1 MTIRVVW
8 RKVKFMLKAKELARA
23 LTKIMKNS
31 EVGKNA
37 RIQVRL
43 PQGEYRSPDGFF
55 DVVEV
60 KLMQNNVL
68 GHSETHR
75 IVFELYPS
83 DMAWKMGKPKK
94 IIG

>member
-1 MTIRVVW
+1 
-8 RKVKFMLKAKELARA
+8 MLKAKELARA
-23 LTKIMKNS
+23 LSKIMKNS

-37 RIQVRL
+37 RIQVQL

-94 IIG
+94 VIG

>member
-1 MTIRVVW
+1 
-8 RKVKFMLKAKELARA
+8 MLKARDLASA
-23 LTKIMKNS
+23 LEKIMLNS

-37 RIQVRL
+37 RIQVQL

-68 GHSETHR
+68 GHRETHR
-75 IVFELYPS
+75 IVFKIYPS
-83 DMAWKMGKPKK
+83 DETWRMGKPKK
-94 IIG
+94 LIG

>member
-1 MTIRVVW
+1 
-8 RKVKFMLKAKELARA
+8 MLKAKELASA
-23 LTKIMKNS
+23 LAKIMENS

-83 DMAWKMGKPKK
+83 DMAWKMGKPKN

>member
-1 MTIRVVW
+1 
-8 RKVKFMLKAKELARA
+8 MLKAQDLASA
-23 LTKIMKNS
+23 LQKIMLNS

-37 RIQVRL
+37 RVQVQL

-68 GHSETHR
+68 GHRETHR
-75 IVFELYPS
+75 IVFKIYPS
-83 DMAWKMGKPKK
+83 DETWRMGKPKK

>member
-1 MTIRVVW
+1 
-8 RKVKFMLKAKELARA
+8 MLKAKDLATA
-23 LTKIMKNS
+23 LEKIMLKS

-37 RIQVRL
+37 RIQVQL

-60 KLMQNNVL
+60 KLLQNNVL
-68 GHSETHR
+68 GHRETHR
-75 IVFELYPS
+75 IVFKIYPS
-83 DMAWKMGKPKK
+83 DETWAMGKPKK

>member
-1 MTIRVVW
+1 
-8 RKVKFMLKAKELARA
+8 MLKAKDLATA
-23 LTKIMKNS
+23 LEKIMSKS

-37 RIQVRL
+37 RIQVQL

-68 GHSETHR
+68 GHRETHR
-75 IVFELYPS
+75 IVFKIYPS
-83 DMAWKMGKPKK
+83 NETWKMGKPKK

>member
-1 MTIRVVW
+1 
-8 RKVKFMLKAKELARA
+8 MLKAKDLATA
-23 LTKIMKNS
+23 LEKIMSKS

-37 RIQVRL
+37 RIQVQL

-60 KLMQNNVL
+60 KLLQNNVL
-68 GHSETHR
+68 GHRETHR
-75 IVFELYPS
+75 IVFKIYPS
-83 DMAWKMGKPKK
+83 NETWKMGKPKK

>member
-1 MTIRVVW
+1 
-8 RKVKFMLKAKELARA
+8 MLKAKELASA
-23 LTKIMKNS
+23 LSKIMKNS

-43 PQGEYRSPDGFF
+43 PPGEYRSPDGFF

-83 DMAWKMGKPKK
+83 DMAWKMGKPKR

>member
-1 MTIRVVW
+1 
-8 RKVKFMLKAKELARA
+8 MLKARDLATA
-23 LTKIMKNS
+23 LEKIMTKS

-37 RIQVRL
+37 RIQVQL

-60 KLMQNNVL
+60 KLLQNNVL
-68 GHSETHR
+68 GHRETHR
-75 IVFELYPS
+75 IVFKIYPS
-83 DMAWKMGKPKK
+83 DETWAMGKPKK

>member
-1 MTIRVVW
+1 
-8 RKVKFMLKAKELARA
+8 MLKARDLATA
-23 LTKIMKNS
+23 LEKIMLKS

-37 RIQVRL
+37 RIQVQL

-68 GHSETHR
+68 GHRETHR
-75 IVFELYPS
+75 IVFKIYPS
-83 DMAWKMGKPKK
+83 DETWKMGKPKK

>member
-1 MTIRVVW
+1 
-8 RKVKFMLKAKELARA
+8 MLKARDLASA
-23 LTKIMKNS
+23 LEKIMLNS

-37 RIQVRL
+37 RVQVQL

-60 KLMQNNVL
+60 KLLQNNVL
-68 GHSETHR
+68 GHRETHR
-75 IVFELYPS
+75 IVFKIYPS
-83 DMAWKMGKPKK
+83 DETWKMGKPKK

>member
-1 MTIRVVW
+1 
-8 RKVKFMLKAKELARA
+8 MLKAKDLATA
-23 LTKIMKNS
+23 LEKIMSKS

-37 RIQVRL
+37 RIQVQL

-60 KLMQNNVL
+60 KLLQNNVL
-68 GHSETHR
+68 GHRETHR
-75 IVFELYPS
+75 IVFKIYPS
-83 DMAWKMGKPKK
+83 DETWRMGKPKK

>member
-1 MTIRVVW
+1 
-8 RKVKFMLKAKELARA
+8 MLKAKDLATA
-23 LTKIMKNS
+23 LQKIMLKS

-37 RIQVRL
+37 RIQVQL

-68 GHSETHR
+68 GHRETHR
-75 IVFELYPS
+75 IVFKIYPS
-83 DMAWKMGKPKK
+83 DETWRMGKPKK

>member
-1 MTIRVVW
+1 M
-8 RKVKFMLKAKELARA
+8 M
-23 LTKIMKNS
+23 
-31 EVGKNA
+31 EVGLNLLK
-37 RIQVRL
+37 
-43 PQGEYRSPDGFF
+43 FF
-55 DVVEV
+55 EDESCGQCTPCRVGTEKTV

-83 DMAWKMGKPKK
+83 HMTWAMGKPKK

>member
-1 MTIRVVW
+1 
-8 RKVKFMLKAKELARA
+8 MLKAKELASA
-23 LTKIMKNS
+23 LSKIMANS

-37 RIQVRL
+37 RIQVQL

-60 KLMQNNVL
+60 RLMQNNVL

-75 IVFELYPS
+75 VVFKILFSIRLTAKISKYPS
-83 DMAWKMGKPKK
+83 GDLNSP
-94 IIG
+94 

>member
-1 MTIRVVW
+1 
-8 RKVKFMLKAKELARA
+8 MLKAKDLATA
-23 LTKIMKNS
+23 LEKIMSKS

-37 RIQVRL
+37 RIQVQL

-60 KLMQNNVL
+60 KLLQNNVL
-68 GHSETHR
+68 GHRETHR
-75 IVFELYPS
+75 IVFKIYPS
-83 DMAWKMGKPKK
+83 DETWKMGKPKK

>member
-1 MTIRVVW
+1 
-8 RKVKFMLKAKELARA
+8 MLKAKDLATA
-23 LTKIMKNS
+23 LQKIMLKS

-37 RIQVRL
+37 RIQVQL

-68 GHSETHR
+68 GHRETHR
-75 IVFELYPS
+75 IVFKIYPS
-83 DMAWKMGKPKK
+83 NETWKMGKPKK

>member
-1 MTIRVVW
+1 
-8 RKVKFMLKAKELARA
+8 MLKARDLATA
-23 LTKIMKNS
+23 LEKIMSKS

-37 RIQVRL
+37 RIQVQL

-60 KLMQNNVL
+60 KLLQNNVL
-68 GHSETHR
+68 GHRETHR
-75 IVFELYPS
+75 IVFKIYPS
-83 DMAWKMGKPKK
+83 DETWRMGKPKK

>member
-1 MTIRVVW
+1 
-8 RKVKFMLKAKELARA
+8 MLKARDLATA
-23 LTKIMKNS
+23 LEKIMLKS

-37 RIQVRL
+37 RIQVQL

-60 KLMQNNVL
+60 KLLQNNVL
-68 GHSETHR
+68 GHRETHR
-75 IVFELYPS
+75 IVFKIYPINETR
-83 DMAWKMGKPKK
+83 KMGKPKK

>member
-1 MTIRVVW
+1 
-8 RKVKFMLKAKELARA
+8 MLKAKELASA
-23 LTKIMKNS
+23 LAKIMKNS

-43 PQGEYRSPDGFF
+43 PQGEYRSPHGIF

-75 IVFELYPS
+75 IIFELYPR

>member
-1 MTIRVVW
+1 
-8 RKVKFMLKAKELARA
+8 MLKAKDLATA
-23 LTKIMKNS
+23 LQKIMLKS

-37 RIQVRL
+37 RIQVQL

-68 GHSETHR
+68 GHRETHR
-75 IVFELYPS
+75 IVFKIYPS
-83 DMAWKMGKPKK
+83 DETWKMGKPKK

>member
-1 MTIRVVW
+1 
-8 RKVKFMLKAKELARA
+8 MLKARDLASA
-23 LTKIMKNS
+23 LEKIMLNS

-37 RIQVRL
+37 RVQVQL

-60 KLMQNNVL
+60 KLLQNNVL
-68 GHSETHR
+68 GHRETHR
-75 IVFELYPS
+75 IVFKIYPS
-83 DMAWKMGKPKK
+83 DETWAMGKPKK

>member
-1 MTIRVVW
+1 
-8 RKVKFMLKAKELARA
+8 MLKARDLATA
-23 LTKIMKNS
+23 LEKIMSKS

-37 RIQVRL
+37 RIQVQL

-68 GHSETHR
+68 GHRETHR
-75 IVFELYPS
+75 IIFKIYPS
-83 DMAWKMGKPKK
+83 DETWAMGKPKK

>member
-1 MTIRVVW
+1 
-8 RKVKFMLKAKELARA
+8 MLKARDLATA
-23 LTKIMKNS
+23 LEKIMLKS

-37 RIQVRL
+37 RIQVQL

-68 GHSETHR
+68 GHRETHR
-75 IVFELYPS
+75 IIFKIYPS
-83 DMAWKMGKPKK
+83 DETWAMGKPKK

>member
-1 MTIRVVW
+1 
-8 RKVKFMLKAKELARA
+8 MLKAKELASA
-23 LTKIMKNS
+23 LSKIMENS

-43 PQGEYRSPDGFF
+43 PQVEYRSPDGFF

>member
-1 MTIRVVW
+1 
-8 RKVKFMLKAKELARA
+8 MLKAKELASA
-23 LTKIMKNS
+23 LSKIMKNS

-43 PQGEYRSPDGFF
+43 PQGEYSSPDGFF

-60 KLMQNNVL
+60 KLMQNDVL

>member
-1 MTIRVVW
+1 
-8 RKVKFMLKAKELARA
+8 MLKAQDLASA
-23 LTKIMKNS
+23 LQKIMLNS

-37 RIQVRL
+37 RIQVQL

-83 DMAWKMGKPKK
+83 DMTWKMGKPKRTL
-94 IIG
+94 G

>member
-1 MTIRVVW
+1 
-8 RKVKFMLKAKELARA
+8 MLKAQDLASA
-23 LTKIMKNS
+23 LQKIMLNS
-31 EVGKNA
+31 EVGKNV
-37 RIQVRL
+37 RIQVQL

-68 GHSETHR
+68 GHRETHR
-75 IVFELYPS
+75 IVFKIYPS
-83 DMAWKMGKPKK
+83 DETWRMGKPKK

>member
-1 MTIRVVW
+1 
-8 RKVKFMLKAKELARA
+8 MLKAKELASA
-23 LTKIMKNS
+23 LSKIMKNS
-31 EVGKNA
+31 EGGKNA

-43 PQGEYRSPDGFF
+43 PQGENRSPDGCF

>member
-1 MTIRVVW
+1 
-8 RKVKFMLKAKELARA
+8 MLKAKELARA
-23 LTKIMKNS
+23 LARIMQNS

-55 DVVEV
+55 DGVEV

>member
-1 MTIRVVW
+1 
-8 RKVKFMLKAKELARA
+8 MLKAKDLATA
-23 LTKIMKNS
+23 LEKIMSKS

-37 RIQVRL
+37 RIQVQL
-43 PQGEYRSPDGFF
+43 PQGEYISPDGFF

-68 GHSETHR
+68 GHRETHR
-75 IVFELYPS
+75 IVFKIYPS
-83 DMAWKMGKPKK
+83 DETWAMGKPKK

>member
-1 MTIRVVW
+1 
-8 RKVKFMLKAKELARA
+8 MLKARDLATA
-23 LTKIMKNS
+23 LEKIMSKS

-37 RIQVRL
+37 RIQVQL

-60 KLMQNNVL
+60 KLLQNNVL
-68 GHSETHR
+68 GHRETHR
-75 IVFELYPS
+75 IVFKIYPS
-83 DMAWKMGKPKK
+83 NETWKMGKPKK

>member
-1 MTIRVVW
+1 
-8 RKVKFMLKAKELARA
+8 MLKARDLASA
-23 LTKIMKNS
+23 LEKIMLNS

-37 RIQVRL
+37 RVQVQL

-68 GHSETHR
+68 GHRETHR
-75 IVFELYPS
+75 IVFKIYPS
-83 DMAWKMGKPKK
+83 DETWAMGKPKK

>member
-1 MTIRVVW
+1 
-8 RKVKFMLKAKELARA
+8 MLKGRDLATA
-23 LTKIMKNS
+23 LEKIMTKS

-37 RIQVRL
+37 RIQVQL

-68 GHSETHR
+68 GHRETHR
-75 IVFELYPS
+75 IVFKIYPS
-83 DMAWKMGKPKK
+83 DETWAMGKPKK

>member
-1 MTIRVVW
+1 
-8 RKVKFMLKAKELARA
+8 MLKAKELARA
-23 LTKIMKNS
+23 LSKIMKNS

-55 DVVEV
+55 DVVVV

>member
-1 MTIRVVW
+1 
-8 RKVKFMLKAKELARA
+8 MLKAKELARA
-23 LTKIMKNS
+23 LSKIMKNS

-83 DMAWKMGKPKK
+83 DMAWKMGKPKM

>member
-1 MTIRVVW
+1 
-8 RKVKFMLKAKELARA
+8 MLRAKDLATA
-23 LTKIMKNS
+23 LEKIMSKS

-37 RIQVRL
+37 RIQVQL

-68 GHSETHR
+68 GHRETHR
-75 IVFELYPS
+75 IVFKIYPS
-83 DMAWKMGKPKK
+83 DETWKMGKPKK

>member
-1 MTIRVVW
+1 
-8 RKVKFMLKAKELARA
+8 MLKAQDLASA
-23 LTKIMKNS
+23 LEKIMLNS

-37 RIQVRL
+37 RIQVQL
-43 PQGEYRSPDGFF
+43 PQGNYRSPDGFF

-68 GHSETHR
+68 GHRETHR
-75 IVFELYPS
+75 IVFKIYPS
-83 DMAWKMGKPKK
+83 DETWRMGKPKK

>member
-1 MTIRVVW
+1 
-8 RKVKFMLKAKELARA
+8 MLKAKELARA

-75 IVFELYPS
+75 IVFELYTS